1 MQFGDNTLCTV
12 CTELFSSSSS
22 TFHSRTH
29 SVSMTAE
36 YLYLCSFLSDGYYIA
51 QRCICHSLEELVG
64 HYSVDADGLCCR
76 LTVVCPKFEKLKD
89 EWEIERS
96 SIRLTK
102 QLQVWEFGEMWE
114 GIRNGTTPV
123 AVKIPETRS
132 MGMHELQIMKK
143 LHHNHVIQLYGVCTI
158 GESVYIVTE
167 LMKNGSLLDYLRM
180 GKGRHLQFPHLINI
194 AAQVASG
201 MAYLEEQ
208 HLIHR
213 NLAAQNV
220 FIGGG
225 NIVKIAN
232 FRMACVTIGDEYI
245 PELGEK
251 LRIKWTAPE
260 AAVCD
265 HFSIKSDVWSYGIL
279 LWELITHGQVPY
291 QGMKPAQVLTHVI
304 HGYHM
309 PQPLGCPGGLYQ
321 IMLNCWKDK
330 PEERPTFEYLQYR
343 MENFFTSVAEKP
355 FCVLTVK

>member
-1 MQFGDNTLCTV
+1 M
-12 CTELFSSSSS
+12 
-22 TFHSRTH
+22 
-29 SVSMTAE
+29 
-36 YLYLCSFLSDGYYIA
+36 
-51 QRCICHSLEELVG
+51 G
-64 HYSVDADGLCCR
+64 HYVVDADGLCCR
-76 LTVVCPKFEKLKD
+76 LTAVCPKPSNKKD
-89 EWEIERS
+89 EWEIKRS
-96 SIRLTK
+96 SVQLTK
-102 QLQVWEFGEMWE
+102 QLQAGEFGEIMKGTW
-114 GIRNGTTPV
+114 NGTKAV
-123 AVKIPETRS
+123 AVKIPTSKS
-132 MGMHELQIMKK
+132 MGMQELQIMKK
-143 LHHNHVIQLYGVCTI
+143 LHHKHIIQLYGVCTE
-158 GESVYIVTE
+158 GKPMYIVTE
-167 LMKNGSLLDYLRM
+167 LMKNGSLSD
-180 GKGRHLQFPHLINI
+180 HLQKGDGQHLKLPELVNI

-232 FRMACVTIGDEYI
+232 FRMARVTIGDEYI

-291 QGMKPAQVLTHVI
+291 QGMKPAQVMTHVI
-304 HGYHM
+304 YGYRM

-321 IMLNCWKDK
+321 IMMNCWKDK
-330 PEERPTFEYLQYR
+330 PEERPTFEYLKYPGHLSP
-343 MENFFTSVAEKP
+343 FTPSH
-355 FCVLTVK
+355 

>member
-1 MQFGDNTLCTV
+1 M
-12 CTELFSSSSS
+12 
-22 TFHSRTH
+22 
-29 SVSMTAE
+29 
-36 YLYLCSFLSDGYYIA
+36 
-51 QRCICHSLEELVG
+51 G

-76 LTVVCPKFEKLKD
+76 LTVVCPKLEKLKD

-102 QLQVWEFGEMWE
+102 QLQTGEFGEMWE
-114 GIRNGTTPV
+114 GIWNGTTPV

-132 MGMHELQIMKK
+132 MGMQELQIMKK
-143 LHHNHVIQLYGVCTI
+143 LQHEHIIQLYGVCTV
-158 GESVYIVTE
+158 GEPVYIVTE
-167 LMKNGSLLDYLRM
+167 LMKNDSLSEYLRT
-180 GKGRHLQFPHLINI
+180 GEGQHLQFPQLINI

-220 FIGGG
+220 MVGEG
-225 NIVKIAN
+225 NTVKIAN
-232 FRMACVTIGDEYI
+232 FRMARVTIDDDYI

-260 AAVCD
+260 AAICN

-291 QGMKPAQVLTHVI
+291 QGMKLAEVLTHVI
-304 HGYHM
+304 QGHHM

-321 IMLNCWKDK
+321 IMMNCWKDK
-330 PEERPTFEYLQYR
+330 PEERPTFEYLKYR

-355 FCVLTVK
+355 FGVLILK